1 MKILFIFAVSRKSP
15 FRKVTLRRIVLPI
28 ALLLLAI
35 PAGVPAQEASP
46 GPNPNVSETSTKAT
60 AGTNEV
66 PFQPTRYPKVR
77 VRHVPGPETS
87 PELLRAAREGRRT
100 PAVEVDGVTPKGGKL
115 MRVDESY
122 MIPEFAP
129 PLAKTNAAPAPPS
142 ASVLMRPSGCTSK
155 AKTNAASATPSA
167 SQKATTQNMEL
178 KEHQIRNQSQL

>member
-1 MKILFIFAVSRKSP
+1 MKILFVSPVARTRSLRKKTP
-15 FRKVTLRRIVLPI
+15 HRILPLM
-28 ALLLLAI
+28 ALLLMTI
-35 PAGVPAQEASP
+35 PASVPAQEKSP
-46 GPNPNVSETSTKAT
+46 VPNPNVSGAYAKTT